1 MQPTPIPAN
10 DAERVVVLRSLGI
23 LDTPPEP
30 DYDEIT
36 QLAAQICGTP
46 IALVTL
52 VDAER
57 QWFKSRVGIT
67 GTEGPRE
74 TSFCAHVIC
83 EPDKELF
90 VVPDAQQDPRFI
102 DHPAVLEAPNVR
114 FYAGAPLVTHD
125 GWALGTLCVADRKP
139 RELTPGQLNALTIL
153 KRHVVNALE
162 LRRLVE
168 AQKEMISALERTQR
182 ELKEARRVA
191 EEATRAKAE
200 FLAAMSHEI
209 RTPMNAVI
217 GMTTLLEATALD
229 ADQRDSVATI
239 RQSGDHLLTVIND
252 ILDFSKIEA
261 ERLEIEYA
269 PFDLAECIRSAV
281 NLLANRAREK
291 AIALRIETATGV
303 PAIVSADA
311 TRLRQIVV
319 NLVSNAVKFTDKGEV
334 VVQVAGRALLDGR
347 YELEIAVRDTGIGI
361 PAERIGKLFHR
372 FSQVDISTTRRY
384 GGTGLGLAISHRL
397 AALHGGRMWV
407 ESEPGKGSCFRFTLT
422 ARTAGA
428 APAPPTARDPAEQF
442 DPGFAGRHPARILVA
457 DDNPVNQKV
466 LSRMLQK
473 LGYAPEVVSNGQEAF
488 GAVQARPFDLVFMDI
503 EMPVLDGPGAAALIR
518 KEIASDRQPMIVAV
532 TAHAMAGSRE
542 AFLQAGMDDYLAKP
556 IRLPELIA
564 ALARS
569 TEPPRK

>member
-1 MQPTPIPAN
+1 
-10 DAERVVVLRSLGI
+10 
-23 LDTPPEP
+23 
-30 DYDEIT
+30 
-36 QLAAQICGTP
+36 
-46 IALVTL
+46 
-52 VDAER
+52 
-57 QWFKSRVGIT
+57 
-67 GTEGPRE
+67 
-74 TSFCAHVIC
+74 
-83 EPDKELF
+83 
-90 VVPDAQQDPRFI
+90 
-102 DHPAVLEAPNVR
+102 

-125 GWALGTLCVADRKP
+125 GWALGTLCVADRSP

-168 AQKEMISALERTQR
+168 AQKQMISDLERTQR

-217 GMTTLLEATALD
+217 GMTTLLGATPLD
-229 ADQRDSVATI
+229 AEQRESVDTI

-269 PFDLAECIRSAV
+269 PLDLAECIRSAV

-291 AIALRIETATGV
+291 KIALRIETATGV

-319 NLVSNAVKFTDKGEV
+319 NLVSNAVKFTDQGEV
-334 VVQVAGRALLDGR
+334 VVHVAGHALLDGR
-347 YELEIAVRDTGIGI
+347 YELEVAVRDTGIGI
-361 PAERIGKLFHR
+361 PAERISKLFHR
-372 FSQVDISTTRRY
+372 FSQVDVSTTRRY

-407 ESEPGKGSCFRFTLT
+407 ESEPGKGSCFRFTIA
-422 ARTAGA
+422 ARTAGS
-428 APAPPTARDPAEQF
+428 APAPAAASNQTEKF
-442 DPGFAGRHPARILVA
+442 DADFAQRHPARILIA
-457 DDNPVNQKV
+457 EDNPVNQKV
-466 LSRMLQK
+466 LGRMLQK
-473 LGYAPEVVSNGQEAF
+473 LGYAPEIVGDGRAAF
-488 GAVQARPFDLVFMDI
+488 AAVQARPFDLVFMDI
-503 EMPVLDGPGAAALIR
+503 EMPVLDGASAALLIR
-518 KEIASDRQPMIVAV
+518 KEVAAERQPVILAV

-542 AFLQAGMDDYLAKP
+542 EFLKSGMDGYLAKP
-556 IRLPELIA
+556 IRLPDLTAE
-564 ALARS
+564 LARS
-569 TEPPRK
+569 TQLRRK